1 MSRDVQFEIALS
13 FAGEDR
19 AYVDQ
24 VANLLRSSG
33 VRVFYD
39 LFEESSLWG
48 KNLYDYLSEVY
59 QNKALH
65 TIMFISKHYA
75 GKLWPTHERQAM
87 QARAF
92 QEHQEYILPARFD
105 DTQIP
110 GVLPT
115 IGYISLSNR
124 PPQEFVKLIHK
135 KLINAGHSLPS
146 EHLRSAVFSV
156 EAPPRVDPTEAVVN
170 VVDEQGSPLHGAT
183 LTALADNDTY
193 KDAVS
198 TGTGTAKFNFQTR
211 RRLRVLIAHP
221 SRPGAIFP
229 EWDPADDL
237 RATLP
242 ASENAGS
249 VICHSTGYIP
259 GLEGRLNPILDTHGR
274 LYLYADN
281 IAINGGEQQP
291 ASFQVGVPFA
301 LEDSNG
307 AVMEVTVLHIQGR
320 TSLLQFVHARRS
332 DV

>member
-1 MSRDVQFEIALS
+1 MTRDVQFEIALS

-19 AYVDQ
+19 PYVDQ

-59 QNKALH
+59 QDKALY
-65 TIMFISKHYA
+65 TIMFISEHYA
-75 GKLWPTHERQAM
+75 EKLWPTHERRAM

-105 DTQIP
+105 DTKIP

-146 EHLRSAVFSV
+146 EHLRGAVFAV
-156 EAPPRVDPTEAVVN
+156 EPPPRVDPTEALVTVLDQEGN
-170 VVDEQGSPLHGAT
+170 PLQGAT
-183 LTALADNDTY
+183 VTALADNDTY
-193 KDAVS
+193 KNGVS
-198 TGTGTAKFNFQTR
+198 AGLGVVRFVFQTR
-211 RRLRVLIAHP
+211 RKMHVLIAHP
-221 SRPGAIFP
+221 SRPGTIFP
-229 EWDPADDL
+229 EWDPAEDL
-237 RATLP
+237 RVTLP
-242 ASENAGS
+242 ASENTGS

-259 GLEGRLNPILDTHGR
+259 GLEGRLNPILDTSSR

-281 IAINGGEQQP
+281 IAIDGGKQQP
-291 ASFQVGVPFA
+291 ASFRVGLPLV

-307 AVMEVTVLHIQGR
+307 VVMKVTVLHIQGR
-320 TSLLQFVHARRS
+320 TSLLQFVRARSS